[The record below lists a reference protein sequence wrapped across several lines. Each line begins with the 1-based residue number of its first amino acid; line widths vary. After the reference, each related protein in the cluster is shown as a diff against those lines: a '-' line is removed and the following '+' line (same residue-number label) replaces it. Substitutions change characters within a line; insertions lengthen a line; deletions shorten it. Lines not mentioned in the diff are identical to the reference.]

1 MDKKFKIISIISL
14 SFFLL
19 VVIINFL
26 LPKLE
31 FNKPEYNRAFGVF
44 FNVYCFYLL
53 FLFFKLIRRIRNKIL
68 KIVLIILN
76 NLFLL
81 IAILS
86 FAFYLMKLDPQKQ
99 YHDVKITYYNKENKF
114 DKIVYQY
121 HVNWKTNEK
130 KFQENRIYDIGH
142 FRYFIE
148 NNVDTS
154 KLKENWKSTE
164 GGNSLFID
172 E

>member
-1 MDKKFKIISIISL
+1 MDKKFKVISIISL

-26 LPKLE
+26 IPKLE
-31 FNKPEYNRAFGVF
+31 FNKPEYNRAFGIF
-44 FNVYCFYLL
+44 FNVYCFYVL
-53 FLFFKLIRRIRNKIL
+53 FLCFKLIRRIRNKIL
-68 KIVLIILN
+68 RIIVIVLN

-81 IAILS
+81 IAIVS
-86 FAFYLMKLDPQKQ
+86 SAFYLLKLDPQRQ
-99 YHDVKITYYNKENKF
+99 YHDVKITYYNRENKF
-114 DKIVYQY
+114 DRIMYQY

-130 KFQENRIYDIGH
+130 KFQENRIYDIGP

-148 NNVDTS
+148 KDIDTS
-154 KLKENWKSTE
+154 KLKGNWMPKE
-164 GGNSLFID
+164 RGDSLIID